1 MEEIKITKKNSRCI
15 SNLLREKFKKKFKI
29 TQEKPFPFDGTSYKP
44 DLVFQDK
51 TDDSIKAIIEIEGS
65 SRKHMV
71 GGVITADYVMGK
83 EKQRPSMFV
92 IALDELDKKDYQKR
106 IPMLKHYTT
115 NLKSIDIDNLKHI
128 ISRLKEIH

>member
-1 MEEIKITKKNSRCI
+1 MEKKKYQSKTVDI
-15 SNLLREKFKKKFKI
+15 SNFLREEFQEKFKI
-29 TQEKPFPFDGTSYKP
+29 TQEKSFPFDGTTYRP

-51 TDDSIKAIIEIEGS
+51 VNDNIKAIIEIEGGP
-65 SRKHMV
+65 RKHMV

-92 IALDELDKKDYQKR
+92 IALNELDRKDYQKR
-106 IPMLKHYTT
+106 IAMLEHYTT
-115 NLKSIDIDNLKHI
+115 NFKEFDINDLEHI

>member
-1 MEEIKITKKNSRCI
+1 MGKTKLLKHSSRYI
-15 SNLLREKFKKKFKI
+15 SNFLKSEFKKKFNI
-29 TQEKPFPFDGTSYKP
+29 TQEKSFHFNGTTYRP
-44 DLVFQDK
+44 DLVFQDIV
-51 TDDSIKAIIEIEGS
+51 DDSIKAIIEIEGGA
-65 SRKHMV
+65 RKHVV

-115 NLKSIDIDNLKHI
+115 NLKRIDIDNLKHI